1 MYMENAMHV
10 RVRIFATLL
19 RHVPDLRP
27 GTFLDMDLPQGATIL
42 DLIQRLHLP
51 VEEVKVAFVNG
62 RSRPFDWPLQEGDEV
77 GLFPAIAGG

>member
-1 MYMENAMHV
+1 MENTLHV
-10 RVRIFATLL
+10 RVRVFATLS
-19 RHVPDLRP
+19 RYVPDLRP
-27 GTFLDMDLPQGATIL
+27 GTFLEMDLPQGATIL
-42 DLIQRLHLP
+42 DLIQRLRLP

>member
-1 MYMENAMHV
+1 MSTALHV
-10 RVRIFATLL
+10 RVRVFATLL
-19 RHVPDLRP
+19 RHRPDLRP
-27 GTFLDMDLPQGATIL
+27 GTFLDMELPQGATVL
-42 DLIQRLHLP
+42 DLIRRLHLP

>member
-1 MYMENAMHV
+1 MDNTLHV
-10 RVRIFATLL
+10 RVRAFATLS
-19 RHVPDLRP
+19 RYVPDLRP

-42 DLIQRLHLP
+42 NLIQRLHLP

-62 RSRPFDWPLQEGDEV
+62 RSRPLDWPLQEGDEV